1 MKRTSCDNVVKA
13 ERNEELF
20 LAGVEF
26 LSKKYKIDDY
36 NLITKNSYHVTAD
49 NSYELEIKKELV
61 KLFKK

>member
-1 MKRTSCDNVVKA
+1 MKRTCDDVAKA

-36 NLITKNSYHVTAD
+36 DLITKNCYHVTAD
-49 NSYELEIKKELV
+49 DLLDLEVRKELV